1 MGLQQKKQKIL
12 DMLQLREK
20 DLMGAG
26 LLRMRPLIQ
35 GGAYAVVA
43 TNKNQHFARV
53 GFFSVI
59 QPGCSRKGDMKTPGT
74 RHHKIHHE

>member
-43 TNKNQHFARV
+43 TNKNQHFAG
-53 GFFSVI
+53 GFFSV
-59 QPGCSRKGDMKTPGT
+59 
-74 RHHKIHHE
+74 